1 MDRKSTTSLY
11 LLFAGAILFLV
22 LSVFMVWNAY
32 QSAERQF
39 KFTKQYYLSTAFFQS
54 GMTGNEL
61 APLADSIN
69 QMLDVGEPIAGRN
82 RQIIDSLTIKATA
95 EYQKVEENF
104 ARLMEK
110 DGINADFNMSVIA
123 SKFFIRQA
131 DTVITLYD
139 IEKNGSFLTLSGDMR
154 NLNLLKPD
162 NTFFYKLNKFD
173 INLQVSLYVDFPD
186 ITFFLLKQIRSQ
198 LLISLIMLFLFAGI
212 VAYTIKTIR
221 KQQLVDQMKTDFIN
235 NMTHELKTPL
245 TTLSVAA
252 KTIDPENLNATSSL
266 ITSQV
271 KRLESVV
278 NQVMEL
284 STLYEKGIARERIPV
299 QKFFMKLLE
308 TFARQPY
315 EVELSFY
322 KVQDEDHVWADR
334 FLLET
339 AVLNLLDN
347 ARKYGGQSQIFMHVA
362 QLGSWLSITIAD
374 EGPGIPDR
382 FQKFVFDKFYRVP
395 EGDRHEVKGSG
406 LGLFH
411 VREIVKAHGG
421 KVKLIS
427 EPGRGTKV
435 TVLIPFK

>member
-1 MDRKSTTSLY
+1 MDRKSKISLY
-11 LLFAGAILFLV
+11 LLLTGAILFLV

-54 GMTGNEL
+54 GMDGQEL
-61 APLADSIN
+61 GPLADSIN
-69 QMLDVGEPIAGRN
+69 QMLGAAEPIVGSN
-82 RQIIDSLTIKATA
+82 RQVIDSLTIQATK
-95 EYQKVEENF
+95 EYQNVEENF
-104 ARLMEK
+104 GRLLQK
-110 DGINADFNMSVIA
+110 DGIQTNFNMSVIV

-139 IEKNGSFLTLSGDMR
+139 IDENGSFLTLSGDMK
-154 NLNLLKPD
+154 NLGFLKPD
-162 NTFFYKLNKFD
+162 NSFFYKLNRFN
-173 INLQVSLYVDFPD
+173 INLQVSVYVNFPN
-186 ITFFLLKQIRSQ
+186 ITFFLLKQIWLQ

-299 QKFFMKLLE
+299 QEFCMSLLE
-308 TFARQPY
+308 TFARQSG

-322 KVQDEDHVWADR
+322 KVEDVDHVWADR

-362 QLGSWLSITIAD
+362 KSGSWLSLTVAD

-382 FQKFVFDKFYRVP
+382 FQKYVFDKFYRVP
-395 EGDRHEVKGSG
+395 EGNRHEVKGSG

-427 EPGRGTKV
+427 ESGRGTKV
-435 TVLIPFK
+435 TVLIPF